1 MRRKKKKV
9 KIDIAV
15 IGGGASGIMAAIF
28 AARGGKNVCIL
39 EKNPRIG
46 KKILATG
53 NGRCNFTN
61 VNAKTEDYN
70 SEFVAFGLACFPPES
85 VIELFKELGLLS
97 REEAEGRVYP
107 LSGQATAVLDV
118 LRLELSRL
126 SVKIVTEFDVQ
137 RIEKSGDGFVIHSKD
152 QKIEA
157 EKMIVSTGGMASPKS
172 GSDGKGYEL
181 LKAFGHHTTKLVPS
195 LVQLKTEKSVGGVRA
210 YGKVTTNAGI
220 CDAGEIQFNNY
231 GISGIPVFGIAKYV
245 KKGEPVFL
253 DLLPDYAE
261 EEVIKILKARPKQTM
276 ETYLI
281 GILNKA
287 LAHFL
292 LKECGISPLSKMSD
306 TLTENEIIKIA
317 RKIKSWRFDVTGTMP
332 WENAQVT
339 SGGIELSEINS
350 ETMESKLIKNLYVT
364 GEVLDVDGPCG
375 GYNLQWAWASGKL
388 AGSEAAGDKN

>member
-1 MRRKKKKV
+1 MKRNKKKV
-9 KIDIAV
+9 KIDVAV

-28 AARGGKNVCIL
+28 AARCGKSVCIL

-61 VNAKTEDYN
+61 INAKAQDYN
-70 SEFVAFGLACFPPES
+70 SEFVGPALDCFSPDD
-85 VIELFKELGLLS
+85 VISFFKEIGLLS
-97 REEAEGRVYP
+97 RVEAEGRVYP

-126 SVKIVTEFDVQ
+126 SVKILTEFDVQ
-137 RIEKSGDGFVIHSKD
+137 KIEKSGNSFIILSKTD
-152 QKIEA
+152 KVSA
-157 EKMIVSTGGMASPKS
+157 EKVIVATGGMASPKS

-181 LKAFGHHTTKLVPS
+181 LKVFGHHTTKLVPS

-210 YGKVTTNAGI
+210 YGKVTTQSGRYDI
-220 CDAGEIQFNNY
+220 GEIQFNNY
-231 GISGIPVFGIAKYV
+231 GISGIPVFGLAKYV
-245 KKGEPVFL
+245 KKGEPVFI
-253 DLLPDYAE
+253 DLLPDYTE
-261 EEVIKILKARPKQTM
+261 DEVVKILKNRPKQTM

-287 LAHFL
+287 LGQLL

-306 TLTENEIIKIA
+306 KLRDDEIIKIA
-317 RKIKSWRFDVTGTMP
+317 KKIKAWRFDVTGTMP
-332 WENAQVT
+332 WDNAQVT
-339 SGGIELSEINS
+339 AGGIELSEINPN
-350 ETMESKLIKNLYVT
+350 TMESKLVKNLYIT
-364 GEVLDVDGPCG
+364 GEVLDIDGPCG

-388 AGSEAAGDKN
+388 AGSEALN

>member
-1 MRRKKKKV
+1 MKRKQNKV
-9 KIDIAV
+9 KSDVAV

-28 AARGGKNVCIL
+28 AARCGKNVCIL
-39 EKNPRIG
+39 EKNQRIG

-53 NGRCNFTN
+53 NGRSNFTN
-61 VNAKTEDYN
+61 INAKAQDYN
-70 SEFVAFGLACFPPES
+70 SEFVHFALECFSPNE
-85 VIELFKELGLLS
+85 VITFFEQIGLLS
-97 REEAEGRVYP
+97 RIEAEGRVYP

-126 SVKIVTEFDVQ
+126 PVAVITEFDVQ
-137 RIEKSGDGFVIHSKD
+137 KIEKTCDGFVIRSKD
-152 QKIEA
+152 KKIEA
-157 EKMIVSTGGMASPKS
+157 EKVIVATGGMASPKS

-210 YGKVTTNAGI
+210 YGKVTTQSGK
-220 CDAGEIQFNNY
+220 CETGEIQFNNY

-245 KKGEPVFL
+245 KKGESVYL
-253 DLLPDYAE
+253 DLLPGYTE
-261 EEVIKILKARPKQTM
+261 NEVVKILKNRPKQTM

-287 LAHFL
+287 LGQLL
-292 LKECGISPLSKMSD
+292 LKECGISPLSQMSD
-306 TLTENEIIKIA
+306 TLNDDEIIKIA
-317 RKIKSWRFDVTGTMP
+317 KKIKSWRFDVTGTMP
-332 WENAQVT
+332 WDNAQVT
-339 SGGIELSEINS
+339 AGGIELSEINPK
-350 ETMESKLIKNLYVT
+350 TLESRLVGNLYVT

>member
-1 MRRKKKKV
+1 M
-9 KIDIAV
+9 KIDVAV

-28 AARGGKNVCIL
+28 AARSGKKVCIL

-61 VNAKTEDYN
+61 INARPEDYN
-70 SEFVAFGLACFPPES
+70 QEFVASGFECFSPRE
-85 VIELFKELGLLS
+85 VITFFEELGLLS
-97 REEAEGRVYP
+97 KEEAEGRVYP

-118 LRLELSRL
+118 LRFELSRL
-126 SVKIVTEFDVQ
+126 SVKEIVDFDVQ
-137 RIEKSGDGFVIHSKD
+137 KIEKSNDGFVIYSKN
-152 QKIEA
+152 
-157 EKMIVSTGGMASPKS
+157 EKVHAKKVIVATGGMASPKS

-195 LVQLKTEKSVGGVRA
+195 LVQLKCEKSVGGVRA
-210 YGKVTTNAGI
+210 YGKVTTQDGKSDI
-220 CDAGEIQFNNY
+220 GEIQFNNY
-231 GISGIPVFGIAKYV
+231 GISGIPVFGLAKYV

-253 DLLPDYAE
+253 DLLPDYTE
-261 EEVIKILKARPKQTM
+261 DEVVKILKARPKQTM

-306 TLTENEIIKIA
+306 TLKDDEIKKIA
-317 RKIKSWRFDVTGTMP
+317 KKIKSWRFDVTGTMP
-332 WENAQVT
+332 WDNAQVT
-339 SGGIELSEINS
+339 AGGIELSEVDQK
-350 ETMESKLIKNLYVT
+350 TMESKLCPGLYIT
-364 GEVLDVDGPCG
+364 GEVLDIDGPCG
-375 GYNLQWAWASGKL
+375 GYNLQWAWASGKM
-388 AGSEAAGDKN
+388 AGSEAVL

>member
-1 MRRKKKKV
+1 MKRNRKKV
-9 KIDIAV
+9 KIDVAV

-28 AARGGKNVCIL
+28 AARCRKSVCIL

-61 VNAKTEDYN
+61 INAKKEDYN
-70 SEFVAFGLACFPPES
+70 SDFVASSLECFSPKK
-85 VIELFKELGLLS
+85 VIAFFEELGMLS

-126 SVKIVTEFDVQ
+126 SVKEMVDFDVQ
-137 RIEKSGDGFVIHSKD
+137 KIEKKGDGFVIISKNNRV
-152 QKIEA
+152 EA
-157 EKMIVSTGGMASPKS
+157 KKVILSTGGMASPKS

-181 LKAFGHHTTKLVPS
+181 LKSFGHHTTKLTPS
-195 LVQLKTEKSVGGVRA
+195 LVQLKCEKSVGGVRA
-210 YGKVTTNAGI
+210 YGRVTTKSGKSDI
-220 CDAGEIQFNNY
+220 GEIQFNNY
-231 GISGIPVFGIAKYV
+231 GISGIPVFGLAKYV
-245 KKGEPVFL
+245 KKGESVFL
-253 DLLPDYAE
+253 DLLPDYTE
-261 EEVIKILKARPKQTM
+261 DEVIKILKNKPKQTM

-292 LKECGISPLSKMSD
+292 LKECGITPLSKMSD
-306 TLTENEIIKIA
+306 TLKNDEIIKIA
-317 RKIKSWRFDVTGTMP
+317 KKIKSWRFDVTGTMP

-339 SGGIELSEINS
+339 AGGIELSEVNP
-350 ETMESKLIKNLYVT
+350 ETMESKLIKNLYIT
-364 GEVLDVDGPCG
+364 GEVLDIDGPCG
-375 GYNLQWAWASGKL
+375 GYNLQWAWASGMV
-388 AGSEAAGDKN
+388 AGSEASR

>member
-1 MRRKKKKV
+1 MKRKRNKV
-9 KIDIAV
+9 KIDIAI

-28 AARGGKNVCIL
+28 AARCGKNVCIL

-61 VNAKTEDYN
+61 INAKAEDYN
-70 SEFVAFGLACFPPES
+70 SEFVTSGLACFPPSE
-85 VIELFKELGLLS
+85 VISFFEELGLLS
-97 REEAEGRVYP
+97 KTEAEGRVYP

-126 SVKIVTEFDVQ
+126 SVKIMTEFDVQ
-137 RIEKSGDGFVIHSKD
+137 KIEKSDNGFKILTKD

-157 EKMIVSTGGMASPKS
+157 EKVILATGGMASPKS

-210 YGKVTTNAGI
+210 YGKVTTASGR
-220 CDAGEIQFNNY
+220 CDTGEIQFNNY
-231 GISGIPVFGIAKYV
+231 GISGIPVFGLAKYV

-253 DLLPDYAE
+253 DLLPDYTE
-261 EEVIKILKARPKQTM
+261 DEVIKILKNKPKQTM

-287 LAHFL
+287 LGQLL

-306 TLTENEIIKIA
+306 TLKDDEIIKIA
-317 RKIKSWRFDVTGTMP
+317 KKMKSWRFDVTGTMP
-332 WENAQVT
+332 WDNAQVT
-339 SGGIELSEINS
+339 AGGIEISEIDP
-350 ETMESKLIKNLYVT
+350 ETMESKLCKNLYIT
-364 GEVLDVDGPCG
+364 GEVIDIDGPCG
-375 GYNLQWAWASGKL
+375 GYNLQWAWASGRK

>member
-1 MRRKKKKV
+1 M

-15 IGGGASGIMAAIF
+15 IGGGESGIVAAIF
-28 AARGGKNVCIL
+28 AARSGKSVCIL

-70 SEFVAFGLACFPPES
+70 REFVASALSRFSPQDAISFFE
-85 VIELFKELGLLS
+85 ELGMLS
-97 REEAEGRVYP
+97 KEEAEGRVYP

-118 LRLELSRL
+118 LRLELARL
-126 SVKIVTEFDVQ
+126 SVKELVEFDVQ
-137 RIEKSGDGFVIHSKD
+137 KIEKTKDGFLIFSKNEKVEAKKVIV
-152 QKIEA
+152 A
-157 EKMIVSTGGMASPKS
+157 TGGMASPKS

-195 LVQLKTEKSVGGVRA
+195 LVQLKCEKSVGGVRA
-210 YGKVTTNAGI
+210 YGRVTTQSGKS
-220 CDAGEIQFNNY
+220 DTGEIQFNNY

-245 KKGEPVFL
+245 KKGESVLL
-253 DLLPDYAE
+253 DLLPDYTE
-261 EEVIKILKARPKQTM
+261 DEVIKILKNRPKQTM

-292 LKECGISPLSKMSD
+292 LKECGISPLSRMSD
-306 TLTENEIIKIA
+306 TLKNDEIIKIA
-317 RKIKSWRFDVTGTMP
+317 KRIKAWRFDVTGTMP
-332 WENAQVT
+332 WDNAQVT
-339 SGGIELSEINS
+339 AGGIELSEVNPK
-350 ETMESKLIKNLYVT
+350 TMESRLCKNLYIT
-364 GEVLDVDGPCG
+364 GEVLDIDGPCG
-375 GYNLQWAWASGKL
+375 GYNLQWAWASGML
-388 AGSEAAGDKN
+388 AGSEASIDKN

>member
-1 MRRKKKKV
+1 M

-28 AARGGKNVCIL
+28 AARGGKKVCIL

-61 VNAKTEDYN
+61 INTKKQDYN
-70 SEFVAFGLACFPPES
+70 SEFVGPALMRFSPHA
-85 VIELFKELGLLS
+85 VISFFEEIGLLS

-118 LRLELSRL
+118 LRLELARL
-126 SVKIVTEFDVQ
+126 SVKEITDFDVE
-137 RIEKSGDGFVIHSKD
+137 RIEKAGDGFVIFSKNE
-152 QKIEA
+152 KIDA
-157 EKMIVSTGGMASPKS
+157 KKVIVATGGMASPKS

-210 YGKVTTNAGI
+210 YGKVTTVSGKSET
-220 CDAGEIQFNNY
+220 GEIQFNNY
-231 GISGIPVFGIAKYV
+231 GISGIPVFCLAKYV
-245 KKGEPVFL
+245 KKGESVFL
-253 DLLPDYAE
+253 DLLPDYTE
-261 EEVIKILKARPKQTM
+261 DEVVKILKNRPKQTM

-281 GILNKA
+281 GILNKT

-306 TLTENEIIKIA
+306 TLKEDEIKEIA
-317 RKIKSWRFDVTGTMP
+317 KKIKAWRFDVTGVMP
-332 WENAQVT
+332 WDNAQVT
-339 SGGIELSEINS
+339 AGGIELSEVDPD
-350 ETMESKLIKNLYVT
+350 TMESKLCKNLYIT
-364 GEVLDVDGPCG
+364 GEVLDIDGPCG

-388 AGSEAAGDKN
+388 AGSEAAVDKD

>member
-1 MRRKKKKV
+1 M

-15 IGGGASGIMAAIF
+15 IGGGESGIVAAIF
-28 AARGGKNVCIL
+28 AARSGKSVCIL

-70 SEFVAFGLACFPPES
+70 REFVASALSRFSPQDAISFFE
-85 VIELFKELGLLS
+85 ELGMLS
-97 REEAEGRVYP
+97 KEEAEGRVYP

-118 LRLELSRL
+118 LRLELARL
-126 SVKIVTEFDVQ
+126 SVKELVEFDVQ
-137 RIEKSGDGFVIHSKD
+137 KIEKTKDGFLIFSKNEKVEAKKVIV
-152 QKIEA
+152 A
-157 EKMIVSTGGMASPKS
+157 TGGMASPKS

-195 LVQLKTEKSVGGVRA
+195 LVQLKCEKSVGGVRA
-210 YGKVTTNAGI
+210 YGRVTTQSGKS
-220 CDAGEIQFNNY
+220 DTGEIQFNNY

-245 KKGEPVFL
+245 KKGESVLL
-253 DLLPDYAE
+253 DLLPDYTE
-261 EEVIKILKARPKQTM
+261 DEVIKILKNRPKQTM

-292 LKECGISPLSKMSD
+292 LKECGISPLSRMSD
-306 TLTENEIIKIA
+306 TLKNDEIIKIA
-317 RKIKSWRFDVTGTMP
+317 KRIKAWRFDVTGTMP
-332 WENAQVT
+332 WDNAQVT
-339 SGGIELSEINS
+339 AGGIELSEVNPYLLLLHKFSI
-350 ETMESKLIKNLYVT
+350 LF
-364 GEVLDVDGPCG
+364 
-375 GYNLQWAWASGKL
+375 
-388 AGSEAAGDKN
+388 AGIFKI

>member
-1 MRRKKKKV
+1 MKRNRKKV
-9 KIDIAV
+9 KIDVAV

-28 AARGGKNVCIL
+28 AARSGKKVCIL

-61 VNAKTEDYN
+61 INARPEDYN
-70 SEFVAFGLACFPPES
+70 QEFVASGFECFSPKE
-85 VIELFKELGLLS
+85 VISFFEELGLLS
-97 REEAEGRVYP
+97 KEEAEGRVYP

-126 SVKIVTEFDVQ
+126 SVKEIVDFDVQ
-137 RIEKSGDGFVIHSKD
+137 KIKKSGDGFVIYSKND
-152 QKIEA
+152 KVEA
-157 EKMIVSTGGMASPKS
+157 KKVIVATGGMASPKS

-195 LVQLKTEKSVGGVRA
+195 LVQLKCEKSVGGVRA
-210 YGKVTTNAGI
+210 YGKVTTQSGKSEI
-220 CDAGEIQFNNY
+220 GEIQFNNY
-231 GISGIPVFGIAKYV
+231 GISGIPVFGLAKYV
-245 KKGEPVFL
+245 KKGESVSL
-253 DLLPDYAE
+253 DLLPDYTE
-261 EEVIKILKARPKQTM
+261 DEVIKILKNKPKQTM

-306 TLTENEIIKIA
+306 TLKADEVKKIA
-317 RKIKSWRFDVTGTMP
+317 KTIKSWRFLVTGTMP
-332 WENAQVT
+332 WDNAQVT
-339 SGGIELSEINS
+339 AGGIELSEVDPK
-350 ETMESKLIKNLYVT
+350 TMESKLCRGLYIT

-388 AGSEAAGDKN
+388 AGSEAVR